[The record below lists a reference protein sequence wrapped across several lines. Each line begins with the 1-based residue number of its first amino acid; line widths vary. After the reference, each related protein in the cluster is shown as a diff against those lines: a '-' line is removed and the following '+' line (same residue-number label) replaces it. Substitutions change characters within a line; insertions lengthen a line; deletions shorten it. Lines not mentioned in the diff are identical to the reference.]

1 VKLTWL
7 EKLGRWQDALQVYEQ
22 SRLND
27 PRASEFVLGRLRC
40 LAALSEWGQLA
51 RASEQV
57 WFALSPSQQAEAAP
71 LVAAARWH
79 CHEWTRMSEA
89 TCLIDET
96 SYSGGF
102 YRAILAIYK
111 GEYAEA
117 QRWVDCARTAL
128 QPELRAVVGDSYARA
143 HAPLVLAQ
151 QLAETEEL
159 IAYKQCEAV
168 LRWRRGGWF

>member
-1 VKLTWL
+1 
-7 EKLGRWQDALQVYEQ
+7 
-22 SRLND
+22 
-27 PRASEFVLGRLRC
+27 
-40 LAALSEWGQLA
+40 
-51 RASEQV
+51 
-57 WFALSPSQQAEAAP
+57 
-71 LVAAARWH
+71 
-79 CHEWTRMSEA
+79 MSEA

-168 LRWRRGGWF
+168 LRGGGGGGALGGAAGGSDGMEHARERCARCKRLRALWDGGWRAGSQWVFGALSSECRIRGVLHLRRC